1 MKYKT
6 EQLLRKLVFIVSTLV
21 FVYQIGISTFNLLY
35 PQVADT
41 TEIDILQKIKPPLIT
56 ICPRDQ
62 VNESKVKELGF
73 SYNLTGHTLTF
84 LMGIKKDNGTSKL
97 SWGLDMNKT
106 YEELLEYVL
115 DGDADLAVSMIKDG
129 KFYNINYNK
138 DLKRKFYIGF
148 SGYCW
153 QLEYYD
159 ITNILSI
166 FSLTGTK

>member
-1 MKYKT
+1 
-6 EQLLRKLVFIVSTLV
+6 
-21 FVYQIGISTFNLLY
+21 
-35 PQVADT
+35 
-41 TEIDILQKIKPPLIT
+41 
-56 ICPRDQ
+56 
-62 VNESKVKELGF
+62 
-73 SYNLTGHTLTF
+73 
-84 LMGIKKDNGTSKL
+84 MGIKKDNGTSKL

-153 QLEYYD
+153 QLENYD
-159 ITNILSI
+159 ITSILSI
-166 FSLTGTK
+166 RSFSGTK

>member
-1 MKYKT
+1 
-6 EQLLRKLVFIVSTLV
+6 
-21 FVYQIGISTFNLLY
+21 
-35 PQVADT
+35 
-41 TEIDILQKIKPPLIT
+41 
-56 ICPRDQ
+56 
-62 VNESKVKELGF
+62 
-73 SYNLTGHTLTF
+73 
-84 LMGIKKDNGTSKL
+84 
-97 SWGLDMNKT
+97 MNKT

-129 KFYNINYNK
+129 KFYSKNYNM
-138 DLKRKFYIGF
+138 DLKRKFYIGL